1 VAKLVIRK
9 RILVVIIVL
18 TVFISSGA
26 TWFLIGNKPIINS
39 EANLQGIEQKE
50 LKKLLESYK
59 IIKDNYVEQIDSKTL
74 LDGAINGMVS
84 SLKDPHSVYMDE
96 KTANEFKQSL
106 SSSFEGIGAEVSME
120 NGKVTVIA
128 PIKNTPAEKAGLKPR
143 DQIISVNGE
152 SLEGMDLYEAVAK
165 IRGKKGS
172 EVEIEIYRPST
183 TEILRLKMVRA
194 EIPLET
200 IIATTIKTEKG
211 VVGRITITQF
221 AEKTADDFQKALV
234 DLEKKGMIGLIIDV
248 RDNPGGYLQSV
259 LDIGNLLI
267 PNKNI
272 ILQVEDGKGN
282 KEVYRSKLEKGK
294 YPIAIIVNKGSASA
308 SEILAAAL
316 QESGNYPV
324 VGETSF
330 GKGTVQT
337 TIEMNDGSNI
347 KLTIAKWLTPKGNWI
362 NHKGVKPNIAVKQ
375 PDYYLAVPLSGQI
388 LKIDMNN
395 SDVKNL
401 QYMLMALGFSP
412 NRTDGYYDAKTAI
425 AVKSFQRMAG
435 LTATGTADRE
445 TMMAIQDK
453 YREFLKDPV
462 HDVQL
467 QAAVKEILSMT
478 K

>member
-1 VAKLVIRK
+1 MAELVIRK

-39 EANLQGIEQKE
+39 EANLQGIDQKE
-50 LKKLLESYK
+50 LNKLLESYK

-172 EVEIEIYRPST
+172 EVEIEIYRPGT

-221 AEKTADDFQKALV
+221 AEKTADDFHKALV

-282 KEVYRSKLEKGK
+282 KEVYRSKLEKGN

-337 TIEMNDGSNI
+337 TIDMNDGSNI

-362 NHKGVKPNIAVKQ
+362 NQKGVKPNIAVKQ
-375 PDYYLAVPLSGQI
+375 PDYYLAVPLSAQI

-401 QYMLMALGFSP
+401 QFMLMALGFSP
-412 NRTDGYYDAKTAI
+412 SRTDGYYDAKTAI

-435 LTATGTADRE
+435 LTATGTADKE
-445 TMMAIQDK
+445 TMLIIQDK

-467 QAAVKEILSMT
+467 QAAVKQILSMT

>member
-1 VAKLVIRK
+1 MVIRK

-39 EANLQGIEQKE
+39 EANLQGIDQKE
-50 LKKLLESYK
+50 LNKLLESYK

-172 EVEIEIYRPST
+172 EVEIEIYRPGT

-221 AEKTADDFQKALV
+221 AEKTADDFHKALV

-282 KEVYRSKLEKGK
+282 KEVYRSKLEKGN

-337 TIEMNDGSNI
+337 TIDMNDGSNI

-362 NHKGVKPNIAVKQ
+362 NQKGVKPNIAVKQ
-375 PDYYLAVPLSGQI
+375 PDYYLAVPLSAQI

-401 QYMLMALGFSP
+401 QFMLMALGFSP
-412 NRTDGYYDAKTAI
+412 SRTDGYYDAKTAI

-435 LTATGTADRE
+435 LTATGTADKE
-445 TMMAIQDK
+445 TMLIIQDK

-467 QAAVKEILSMT
+467 QAAVKQILSMT

>member
-1 VAKLVIRK
+1 VAELVIRK

-39 EANLQGIEQKE
+39 EANLQGIDQKE
-50 LKKLLESYK
+50 LNKLLESYK

-172 EVEIEIYRPST
+172 EVEIEIYRPGT

-221 AEKTADDFQKALV
+221 AEKTADDFHKALV

-282 KEVYRSKLEKGK
+282 KEVYRSKLEKGN

-337 TIEMNDGSNI
+337 TIDMNDGSNI

-362 NHKGVKPNIAVKQ
+362 NQKGVKPNIAVKQ
-375 PDYYLAVPLSGQI
+375 PDYYLAVPLSAQI

-401 QYMLMALGFSP
+401 QFMLMALGFSP
-412 NRTDGYYDAKTAI
+412 SRTDGYYDAKTAI

-435 LTATGTADRE
+435 LTATGTADKE
-445 TMMAIQDK
+445 TMLIIQDK

-467 QAAVKEILSMT
+467 QAAVKQILSMT